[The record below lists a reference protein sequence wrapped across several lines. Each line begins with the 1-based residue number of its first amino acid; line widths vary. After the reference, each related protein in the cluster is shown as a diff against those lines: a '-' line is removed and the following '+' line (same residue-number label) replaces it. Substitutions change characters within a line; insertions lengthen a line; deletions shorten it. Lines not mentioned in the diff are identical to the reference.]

1 MQVQLIALLLG
12 LCFSFSSLANDDKEA
27 KELFKNY
34 AKVMDQQK
42 TDLIEDVFSEKF
54 IKNSGGKKELI
65 EKIKSL
71 PLQKTSELNT
81 PKIEI
86 KPGVKSKDIV
96 FAKVSESS
104 SLKGGKRGES
114 HSEFILV
121 RENGKLKID
130 GTLSDGE

>member
-12 LCFSFSSLANDDKEA
+12 LCFSLSSLANDDKEA

-71 PLQKTSELNT
+71 PLQKTKVLNT
-81 PKIEI
+81 PKVEI
-86 KPGVKSKDIV
+86 KPGLKSKDIV

-104 SLKGGKRGES
+104 SSKGGKRGES